1 MKQLSILLLV
11 LVAIIPVFGQN
22 RAGAFVL
29 SAGLPGAF
37 QISKGHDYGYAML
50 GAEIGLWGTL
60 FFLSNEQKL
69 SQTDYV
75 DYAIRYAHI
84 SPGDYSQDYYSH
96 LSRYSSSGY
105 EAGGYNAMIRQQA
118 RDLYPYDSASQQQY
132 IDANI
137 YPEELGWQWESLA
150 NRREYNKIRIY
161 NKNLKDYSKIA
172 TGVLV
177 LNHLISTIDF
187 LRYPLGDNS
196 RVSFGFNGDK
206 TMLLM
211 DYKF

>member
-1 MKQLSILLLV
+1 MKHFIILLLILLAILPV
-11 LVAIIPVFGQN
+11 LGQN

-29 SAGLPGAF
+29 SAALPGSF
-37 QISKGHDYGYAML
+37 QISQGNNYGYAML
-50 GAEIGLWGTL
+50 GAEVGLWGTL
-60 FFLSNEQKL
+60 FYLSNEQKL
-69 SQTDYV
+69 SQAEYL

-84 SPGDYSQDYYSH
+84 NPGEYSQDYYSH
-96 LSRYSSSGY
+96 LSRYSSSGF

-118 RDLYPYDSASQQQY
+118 RDIYPDDAAAQQQY

-137 YPEELGWQWESLA
+137 YSEDLSWQWESLA

-187 LRYPLGDNS
+187 LRYPLGENS
-196 RVSFGFNGDK
+196 KVSFGFNGDK